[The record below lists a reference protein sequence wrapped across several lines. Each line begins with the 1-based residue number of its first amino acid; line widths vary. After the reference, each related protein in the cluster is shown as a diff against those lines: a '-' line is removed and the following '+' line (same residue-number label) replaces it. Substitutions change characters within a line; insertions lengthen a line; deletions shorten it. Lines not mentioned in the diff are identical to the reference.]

1 MRTHEPELKYVSVS
15 APKFWIDN
23 RNWNA
28 SSAHDYEVEG
38 RKGSE
43 VSKVF
48 VLRDYVCETF
58 VFGSGCDVSSG
69 SVFFAI
75 IFSSRL
81 H

>member
-1 MRTHEPELKYVSVS
+1 MPLQCM
-15 APKFWIDN
+15 IN
-23 RNWNA
+23 N
-28 SSAHDYEVEG
+28 DYEVEG
-38 RKGSE
+38 REGSE
-43 VSKVF
+43 VSKAI
-48 VLRDYVCETF
+48 VLRDYLCESF